1 MGAEPFFTLLDQHDE
16 DHKPCYWFRLHSRGD
31 TVVAMMLPENQ
42 SQFSQTMLWQYWL
55 GKASFQINPECFQ
68 KVAMEFK
75 S

>member
-1 MGAEPFFTLLDQHDE
+1 MIKIMNHAIGSD
-16 DHKPCYWFRLHSRGD
+16 YMHSRGH
-31 TVVAMMLPENQ
+31 TVVAMMLPKNQ